1 MIRLPDP
8 HHTIVV
14 RGDAA
19 GAVWVEN
26 DAQDPAASTG
36 SRGEQPW
43 KIPSVNVTQYL
54 YTYVYIY
61 IHIHIYIR
69 IRIHIYIYKII
80 YINV

>member
-1 MIRLPDP
+1 LIRLPDH

-36 SRGEQPW
+36 SRGEQPL
-43 KIPSVNVTQYL
+43 KIPSVNVTQYIYIYA
-54 YTYVYIY
+54 YTYTYIHTYTYIY
-61 IHIHIYIR
+61 IYLHIYIC
-69 IRIHIYIYKII
+69 IYKG
-80 YINV
+80 

>member
-61 IHIHIYIR
+61 THTYIHTYTDTY
-69 IRIHIYIYKII
+69 IYIYKII

>member
-1 MIRLPDP
+1 LLKETRDPQEFEAEDLIAEPSLIRLPDP

-36 SRGEQPW
+36 SRGEQPL
-43 KIPSVNVTQYL
+43 KIPSVNVTQY
-54 YTYVYIY
+54 IY
-61 IHIHIYIR
+61 IDG
-69 IRIHIYIYKII
+69 
-80 YINV
+80 